1 MSFEKETEDWKLA
14 AFIEWRPKPKHINC
28 TCCNGKGT
36 VGGHF
41 KDLDDPQTCPECYGS
56 GFKMVFANSKMPE
69 IPEELIEH
77 MRRAWY
83 DFFHKQI

>member
-41 KDLDDPQTCPECYGS
+41 KDLDDPQTCPECIS
-56 GFKMVFANSKMPE
+56 
-69 IPEELIEH
+69 
-77 MRRAWY
+77 
-83 DFFHKQI
+83 